1 MLYIPQTKTFN
12 GKKYRLYMGKDLMNI
27 GRAKNTAAQIRLE
40 GAFARI
46 VSFMQDGQASYL
58 VYYRRR

>member
-1 MLYIPQTKTFN
+1 MYIPATKIFN
-12 GKKYRLYMGKDLMNI
+12 GKKYRLYASKDLMNL

-46 VSFMQDGQASYL
+46 VTFKQDGQAAYL
-58 VYYRRR
+58 VYYRKR